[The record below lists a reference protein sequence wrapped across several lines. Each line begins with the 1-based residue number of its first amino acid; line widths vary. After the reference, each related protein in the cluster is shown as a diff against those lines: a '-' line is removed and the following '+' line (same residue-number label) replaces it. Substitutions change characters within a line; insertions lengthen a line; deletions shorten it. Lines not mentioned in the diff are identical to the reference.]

1 MKSFFGTEDVS
12 DPDDT
17 PEDVEDEEEP
27 ELFLLWRAMTGEFSL
42 DLHCLS
48 AGGGERLCDEICVSK
63 FNLLMSG
70 SLSIRLILVSFFFFV
85 YFSSTRSTLQD
96 KW

>member
-1 MKSFFGTEDVS
+1 MENSKDNMHTDVGALRVNKRKKKQQTDS
-12 DPDDT
+12 LT
-17 PEDVEDEEEP
+17 KVV
-27 ELFLLWRAMTGEFSL
+27 LTFLLWRAMTGEFSL

-70 SLSIRLILVSFFFFV
+70 SLSIRLPHKLIATTDV
-85 YFSSTRSTLQD
+85 T
-96 KW
+96 